1 MTFEIAI
8 VLTIIAVAVFLFI
21 WEKFSVDTVAIMV
34 MITLALAGILTP
46 REALNGFAN
55 PATLTVGAMFVL
67 SAAIFKTGVLNGLG
81 AFLINLARKNY
92 IYCLVALMF
101 IAALLSAFIND
112 TAVVALLMPVTLQI
126 ARTTEIHP
134 SKLLIPLSF
143 GALLGGVG
151 TLIGTSTN
159 ILVSGLLEERGLKPI
174 GMFEMSGPGVLF
186 MLVGIAYMVII
197 GHRLLPKRE
206 AKTNIQEAFDMKDYL
221 AEIKLTPQSKSVG
234 YAVGESPLVRDLE
247 VEVLQIIRED
257 GRVVFPMPYTVLQS
271 GDQLKVRC
279 DIPKVRALANREGIL
294 IKGDL
299 GEMADNEVFLYEF
312 MVGPGSNFIGKS
324 LAQIRFK
331 EIFRGASVMAIRNR
345 YGIVHEKIGRTTLK
359 SGDNLLVRSDKVM
372 LSELTSNKDLIFL
385 SDTAV
390 PRLPLPLTIFT
401 LAVTA
406 VAVIIASLQIFPI
419 VITAIAAI
427 VILIF
432 SGVLKPDEAYKAI
445 EWRVIFMLAGILSMG
460 VALEKSG
467 AATLLSNQ
475 IVLYFEDAGPYVLLA
490 IFFGFTFMLTNFLS
504 NNATAVLLIPI
515 AILTA
520 ESMGVSSR
528 PFIMAI
534 TFSASLSF
542 MTPVGYQT
550 NNMVYVAGNYKFVD
564 FLKVGTPLN
573 LLLWMLGTLII
584 PWFFPF

>member
-8 VLTIIAVAVFLFI
+8 VLIIIAVAVFLFV

-34 MITLALAGILTP
+34 MITFTMAGILTP
-46 REALNGFAN
+46 KEALDGFAN
-55 PATLTVGAMFVL
+55 SATLTVGAMFVL
-67 SAAIFKTGVLNGLG
+67 SAAIFKTGILNGLG
-81 AFLINLARKNY
+81 AFLIELARRNY
-92 IYCLVALMF
+92 IYCLLALMF
-101 IAALLSAFIND
+101 IAAILSAFIND

-159 ILVSGLLEERGLKPI
+159 ILVSGLLEERGLEPI
-174 GMFEMSGPGVLF
+174 GMFEMTGPGVLF
-186 MLVGIAYMVII
+186 MLAGITYMVVI
-197 GHRLLPKRE
+197 GHRLLPNRE
-206 AKTNIQEAFDMKDYL
+206 ATPNIQEAFEMKDYL

-234 YAVGESPLVRDLE
+234 CVVGESPLVKVLE

-279 DIPKVRALANREGIL
+279 DIPKVKALAKREGIL

-299 GEMADNEVFLYEF
+299 GEMEDNEVFLYEF

-324 LAQIRFK
+324 LAEIRFK
-331 EIFRGASVMAIRNR
+331 EIFRGASVLAIRNR
-345 YGIVHEKIGRTTLK
+345 FGIVHEKIGRTTLK

-372 LSELTSNKDLIFL
+372 LSELTATKDLIFL
-385 SDTAV
+385 SDKVQTG
-390 PRLPLPLTIFT
+390 LPLPWTIFT

-467 AATLLSNQ
+467 AAALMSNQ
-475 IVLYFEDAGPYVLLA
+475 IIYYFEDAGPYVLLGT
-490 IFFGFTFMLTNFLS
+490 FFGFTFMLTNVLS

-520 ESMGVSSR
+520 ENMGISAR

-573 LLLWMLGTLII
+573 LILWVLGTLII

>member
-8 VLTIIAVAVFLFI
+8 VLIIIAIAVFLFI
-21 WEKFSVDTVAIMV
+21 WEKFSVDSVAIMV

-46 REALNGFAN
+46 KEALNGFAN
-55 PATLTVGAMFVL
+55 SATLTVGAMFVL
-67 SAAIFKTGVLNGLG
+67 SAAIFKTGILNGLG
-81 AFLINLARKNY
+81 DFLVDLARRNY
-92 IYCLVALMF
+92 IYCLLALMF
-101 IAALLSAFIND
+101 ISAVLSAFIND

-126 ARTTEIHP
+126 ARTTEIPP

-159 ILVSGLLEERGLKPI
+159 ILVSGLLEERGLEPI
-174 GMFEMSGPGVLF
+174 GMFEMTGPGVLF
-186 MLVGIAYMVII
+186 MLAGIVYIIAI
-197 GHRLLPKRE
+197 GHRLLPNRE
-206 AKTNIQEAFDMKDYL
+206 ATPNIQEAFEMKDYL

-234 YAVGESPLVRDLE
+234 CVVGESPLVKVLE

-279 DIPKVRALANREGIL
+279 DIPKVKELAKREGIL
-294 IKGDL
+294 VKGDL
-299 GEMADNEVFLYEF
+299 GELEDNEVFLYEF

-324 LAQIRFK
+324 LAEIRFK
-331 EIFRGASVMAIRNR
+331 EIFRGASVLAIRNR
-345 YGIVHEKIGRTTLK
+345 FGIVHEKIGRTTLK

-372 LSELTSNKDLIFL
+372 LSELTATKDLIFL
-385 SDTAV
+385 SEKSHKG
-390 PRLPLPLTIFT
+390 LPLPWTIFT

-406 VAVIIASLQIFPI
+406 TAVIIASLQIFPI

-432 SGVLKPDEAYKAI
+432 AGILKPDEAYKAI

-467 AATLLSNQ
+467 AAALMSNQ
-475 IVLYFEDAGPYVLLA
+475 IIYYFEDTGPYVLLA
-490 IFFGFTFMLTNFLS
+490 IFFGFTFMLTNVLS

-520 ESMGVSSR
+520 ENMGISAR

-573 LLLWMLGTLII
+573 LILWMLGTLII